1 MITLVRPLVDGTVI
15 VRPFEESDGRKLV
28 VGRDDESR
36 RFLGEGSPDPR
47 PLGVIVVDGDVVGW
61 VDADDERDWL
71 ANDEVNLG
79 YGVFPLARGRGYG
92 TRAVLLLSEFLTQ
105 LDEPLRPT
113 LLIDPANTPSLALAA
128 RAGFVDA
135 GRLDDQLFFR
145 FRYVGSDL

>member
-113 LLIDPANTPSLALAA
+113 LLIDPANTPSRALAA

-135 GRLDDQLFFR
+135 GRLDDQLFFTLR
-145 FRYVGSDL
+145 K